1 MAQGYVGVLK
11 MSTNSRMTISTNPN
25 DFSVTKS
32 ITKYVFFFFFFFFF
46 VVAGALEWYFTR
58 YSPLV
63 GVQFLN

>member
-1 MAQGYVGVLK
+1 MLK

-32 ITKYVFFFFFFFFF
+32 ITKYVFSFLFFFFFFI
-46 VVAGALEWYFTR
+46 VAGALEWYFTR

-63 GVQFLN
+63 GGQFLN